1 MLDIGWTELAVVA
14 LVALIV
20 IGPKDLPRVL
30 RTFGRWAGK
39 ARAMAREFQGS
50 VDDMI
55 REAELDEVKKDVES
69 TAGFNVAKEIENA
82 IDPGGEMARGLDPLA
97 APESAAADS
106 SDGEDAGDSAAVDE
120 TAAPPSADG
129 ETDAPQPPA
138 DEPAGT
144 ADDEARAA
152 PAEEPP
158 GRAAADEDA
167 AAPART

>member
-14 LVALIV
+14 MVALIV

-55 REAELDEVKKDVES
+55 REAELDDVKKDVES
-69 TAGFNVAKEIENA
+69 ATGFDVSKEIENV
-82 IDPGGEMARGLDPLA
+82 IDPGGDMTRGLDPLA
-97 APESAAADS
+97 APESTAAAA
-106 SDGEDAGDSAAVDE
+106 SDGGDAGE
-120 TAAPPSADG
+120 TAAEDESAGPPSADG
-129 ETDAPQPPA
+129 GAGAPQPT
-138 DEPAGT
+138 DDGDAGT
-144 ADDEARAA
+144 AADEARAA

-158 GRAAADEDA
+158 GETAADGDA